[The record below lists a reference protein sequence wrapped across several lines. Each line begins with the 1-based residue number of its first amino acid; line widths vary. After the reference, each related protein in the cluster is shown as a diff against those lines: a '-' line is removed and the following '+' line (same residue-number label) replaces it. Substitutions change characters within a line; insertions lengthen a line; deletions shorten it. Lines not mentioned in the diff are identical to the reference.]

1 MTTTGPR
8 TFALIPCTNQCF
20 VYCVPIKGKEV
31 LSGISKGDRS
41 GVAPPAQ
48 HLCIV
53 QTVSPVKSFMMD
65 FNFITMPASYHSF
78 PFECST
84 FNIPLIVV
92 FTNEID
98 FVV

>member
-1 MTTTGPR
+1 MIEGR
-8 TFALIPCTNQCF
+8 KA
-20 VYCVPIKGKEV
+20 
-31 LSGISKGDRS
+31 LSGISKGGRS
-41 GVAPPAQ
+41 GVASLAQ

-65 FNFITMPASYHSF
+65 LNFITVPASYHSF
-78 PFECST
+78 PFECSD

-98 FVV
+98 FVGILIGLN